1 MSMNNQGRPSQAGIA
16 QDNELPTISGDRGL
30 DLEAR
35 LIFEIGRDGVT
46 GVDLP
51 DVKVDEAR
59 LGGLRRKAKLGLP
72 GLSEPEVIRHY
83 VRLSR
88 PELRDWTR
96 GFDFIPWA
104 PAP

>member
-1 MSMNNQGRPSQAGIA
+1 MSMNNQGRPSQAMA
-16 QDNELPTISGDRGL
+16 TQDNELPTLSGDRRL

-35 LIFEIGRDGVT
+35 LIFELGRDGVA

-51 DVKVDEAR
+51 EVNVGGAR
-59 LGGLRRKAKLGLP
+59 LGGFQRKRAIGLP

-88 PELRDWTR
+88 QNYAIDAGLYPL
-96 GFDFIPWA
+96 
-104 PAP
+104 

>member
-1 MSMNNQGRPSQAGIA
+1 MSMNNQGRPSQAA
-16 QDNELPTISGDRGL
+16 TTQDNELPTISGDRGL

-35 LIFEIGRDGVT
+35 LIFELGRDGVT
-46 GVDLP
+46 GVDFP
-51 DVKVDEAR
+51 DIHVDDTR
-59 LGGLRRKAKLGLP
+59 LQGLRRKAAIGLP

-88 PELRDWTR
+88 QNYAIDAGLY
-96 GFDFIPWA
+96 PWV